1 MLIFDQSNNTKQRMG
16 FKLVFKKNEIFTPTN
31 KTRNLGG
38 KKKKER
44 KKRKKKFCF
53 WLFSLILEVTLIITI
68 ITAIHPESVRRL

>member
-44 KKRKKKFCF
+44 KKRKKKV
-53 WLFSLILEVTLIITI
+53 LLLTV
-68 ITAIHPESVRRL
+68 